1 MRTVDLPQD
10 YKDLLHEFLV
20 GGVDFVLIGGWAVAV
35 HGYGRSTDDMDL
47 LVRATP
53 ENGVRVFEALQR
65 FGAPITAHNVTA
77 ELFSREHYGYRIG
90 RKPLLIEV
98 LTSVDGI
105 TFNEAVEGGV
115 IVRVDNDEVPVIG
128 LGALLKNK
136 RAAGRLKDLA
146 DVEAL
151 ERLKP

>member
-20 GGVDFVLIGGWAVAV
+20 GGVEFLLIGGWAVAV
-35 HGYGRSTDDMDL
+35 HGYGRATDDMDIFIH
-47 LVRATP
+47 ATP
-53 ENGVRVFEALQR
+53 TNGARVFAALQR
-65 FGAPITAHNVTA
+65 FGAPISAHLVTP

-98 LTSVDGI
+98 LTSIDGI
-105 TFNEAVEGGV
+105 SFDEAAEDAVV
-115 IVRVDNDEVPVIG
+115 VSVDDDEVPVIG
-128 LGALLKNK
+128 LRALLKNK
-136 RAAGRLKDLA
+136 RASGRLKDLA